1 MLQTRPEDPP
11 DDVTLQMSQN
21 ARVRGN
27 PNLYVPEKK
36 GTEGKFW
43 LQVQVSAGVFL
54 ELFHWQTALKL
65 CSSLVQQ
72 TFLCRNKHI
81 PKSPM
86 AWPGP
91 CPHPGQESNLGQ
103 PLQARSGQLQLVF
116 FTRFFPGG
124 VPDFHLPSWN
134 LIQWKYRNFSRGKNL
149 AYLRE
154 KNWIHHS

>member
-1 MLQTRPEDPP
+1 MNLKILRNCSVQSFKAACQPIAEGLSFNCKAHLVAPTSPCTHAAAFIPQHTEHRTWKRCCKRSP
-11 DDVTLQMSQN
+11 LQMSQN

-36 GTEGKFW
+36 GTEGKIW
-43 LQVQVSAGVFL
+43 LQVQVSAGVFR
-54 ELFHWQTALKL
+54 WQTALKL

-91 CPHPGQESNLGQ
+91 CPHPGQESNLG
-103 PLQARSGQLQLVF
+103 
-116 FTRFFPGG
+116 
-124 VPDFHLPSWN
+124 
-134 LIQWKYRNFSRGKNL
+134 
-149 AYLRE
+149 
-154 KNWIHHS
+154 